1 MTVKQRLGAHR
12 IIADKGQA
20 VTLYRLAAGVYN
32 PETGTAAQTE
42 SEQAARAVFFPA
54 NPYKKVVGQ
63 TIVSGDQQMIL
74 AALSATGAVLTSPH
88 VDDVVEDANARRWS
102 ILAVDPLTPAGLDIL
117 FDCVV
122 RRAA

>member
-1 MTVKQRLGAHR
+1 MTTKQRLTAHQ

-20 VTLYRLAAGVYN
+20 VTLYRLAAGAYN
-32 PETGTAAQTE
+32 PTTGTAAQTE
-42 SEQAARAVFFPA
+42 TEQAARAVFFPA
-54 NPYKKVVGQ
+54 NPYRKIVGQ
-63 TIVSGDQQMIL
+63 TIAVGDQQMIL
-74 AALSATGAVLTSPH
+74 SALKADGSVLTAPH
-88 VDDVVEDANARRWS
+88 VDDEVVDANSRRWS